1 MIVGQLIS
9 EKGLISMPH
18 NSTIREVAKIMTEN
32 SISSVVLKDGDKIVG
47 IITERDIVRAVS
59 KGINYDS
66 PAMDMATK
74 QIIRID
80 YNKSIYEAYD
90 LMTRNN
96 IRHLVVEKE
105 GKCIGVISIRDL
117 TRALSVML
125 AESMS
130 Y

>member
-9 EKGLISMPH
+9 EKGLISMPL

-66 PAMDMATK
+66 PAMDIATK

-125 AESMS
+125 AESIS

>member
-1 MIVGQLIS
+1 
-9 EKGLISMPH
+9 
-18 NSTIREVAKIMTEN
+18 
-32 SISSVVLKDGDKIVG
+32 
-47 IITERDIVRAVS
+47 
-59 KGINYDS
+59 
-66 PAMDMATK
+66 MATK

-90 LMTRNN
+90 LMMRNN

>member
-1 MIVGQLIS
+1 M
-9 EKGLISMPH
+9 
-18 NSTIREVAKIMTEN
+18 
-32 SISSVVLKDGDKIVG
+32 
-47 IITERDIVRAVS
+47 
-59 KGINYDS
+59 
-66 PAMDMATK
+66 
-74 QIIRID
+74 
-80 YNKSIYEAYD
+80 
-90 LMTRNN
+90 RNN